1 MAHGLTTKALGVVA
15 ARDFDTNDA
24 TDKDTDMASWRK
36 AFPSKFLQA
45 ADLDTAIT
53 ATIDRVAMESVAKD
67 EPSKLVVHF
76 REPNVKGCVL
86 NLTRAEAIT
95 DVAGTDNTDEWSG
108 TVVQL
113 VKGTTRYQGKKVDCI
128 TVQKPLVASEVGF

>member
-1 MAHGLTTKALGVVA
+1 MAHWKKT
-15 ARDFDTNDA
+15 
-24 TDKDTDMASWRK
+24 
-36 AFPSKFLQA
+36 FPSKYLQV
-45 ADLDTAIT
+45 ADLDGGAIT
-53 ATIDRVAMESVAKD
+53 ATIKEVVTDTLGAGADAELKLIVKFV
-67 EPSKLVVHF
+67 EPD
-76 REPNVKGCVL
+76 VKGCVL

-113 VKGTTRYQGKKVDCI
+113 VKGSTRYQGKRVDCI

>member
-1 MAHGLTTKALGVVA
+1 
-15 ARDFDTNDA
+15 
-24 TDKDTDMASWRK
+24 MASWRK
-36 AFPSKFLQA
+36 AFPSKWLQA
-45 ADLDTAIT
+45 ADLDTPIT
-53 ATIDRVAMESVAKD
+53 ATIDHVTMESIAKD

-76 REPNVKGCVL
+76 KEPHVKGCVL

-113 VKGTTRYQGKKVDCI
+113 VKGTTRYQGKRVDCI
-128 TVQKPLVASEVGF
+128 VVQKPLVASEVGF